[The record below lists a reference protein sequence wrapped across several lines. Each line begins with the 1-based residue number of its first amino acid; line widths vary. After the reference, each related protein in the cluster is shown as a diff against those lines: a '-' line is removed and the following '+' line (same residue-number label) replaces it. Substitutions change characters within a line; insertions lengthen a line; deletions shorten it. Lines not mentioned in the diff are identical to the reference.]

1 MIRNSNPFTPE
12 YYYSPTDLLG
22 SARFEVSPYNSMLVE
37 GDQEDGIHVQSDI
50 ELLRRSQEYAKYH
63 PELFADF
70 FERIAPS
77 SPLADLRANLSD
89 EELMTF
95 LKSRRCQTPA
105 ELQQYADYIND
116 VYKDRESEFTEYVK
130 QVVQD
135 YVAERSKPLE
145 DKPLDKPAE

>member
-22 SARFEVSPYNSMLVE
+22 SFRFEPAPYTSMLIE
-37 GDQEDGIHVQSDI
+37 GDQEDGIHIQSDI

-70 FERIAPS
+70 FERIAPT
-77 SPLADLRANLSD
+77 SPFADLRANLSD

-95 LKSRRCQTPA
+95 MKSRRCQTPA

-116 VYKDRESEFTEYVK
+116 VYKDRESELTEHVR

-135 YVAERSKPLE
+135 YVAEH
-145 DKPLDKPAE
+145 DKPVPVDPKPAE